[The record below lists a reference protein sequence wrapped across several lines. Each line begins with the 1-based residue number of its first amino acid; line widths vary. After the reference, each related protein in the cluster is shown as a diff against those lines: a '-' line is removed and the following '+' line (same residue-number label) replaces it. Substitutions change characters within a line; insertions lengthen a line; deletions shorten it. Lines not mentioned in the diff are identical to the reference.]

1 MGDFNEALFGSGSGA
16 PGFKFASPGDT
27 ISGYI
32 THLDAIQD
40 RDFKTKELKFWP
52 SGDKLLI
59 GLVTVQTDLRD
70 PTIPEDDG
78 QRTAWIR
85 GRYATEAVRDAI
97 KKAGKRKMEEGGR
110 FMLRFSGLGAAE
122 KGLNPPKLFEARYAP
137 PTPEGM
143 AVYQAAQARN
153 QTRVA
158 AQAANDDPWAN
169 VDPDPGFLPTPA
181 PAQAA
186 PAASADPWGAPA
198 PASTPQAAQQARA
211 AGNGASSN
219 AGAGAPQ
226 QEIITLPG
234 GQQVDL
240 ATLPPEAAA
249 LMRKMNAQ
257 APA

>member
-32 THLDAIQD
+32 THLDAVQD

-52 SGDKLLI
+52 SGDNLMI
-59 GLVTVQTDLRD
+59 PLVTVQTDLRD
-70 PTIPEDDG
+70 PEIPEDDG

-85 GRYATEAVRDAI
+85 GRYATEAVRQAT
-97 KKAGKRKMEEGGR
+97 KAAGKRRLEEGGR
-110 FMLRFSGLGAAE
+110 FMLRYTGNGTAE

-137 PTPEGM
+137 PTPEGIT
-143 AVYQAAQARN
+143 VYEAAQARAKT
-153 QTRVA
+153 QVA
-158 AQAANDDPWAN
+158 ARSDDPWAN

-181 PAQAA
+181 PAQSAPAA
-186 PAASADPWGAPA
+186 PAGDPWAST
-198 PASTPQAAQQARA
+198 PASTPQAAQQAPA
-211 AGNGASSN
+211 ASNGAP
-219 AGAGAPQ
+219 A

-240 ATLPPEAAA
+240 STLPPEAAA
-249 LMRKMNAQ
+249 LMRKMNAT